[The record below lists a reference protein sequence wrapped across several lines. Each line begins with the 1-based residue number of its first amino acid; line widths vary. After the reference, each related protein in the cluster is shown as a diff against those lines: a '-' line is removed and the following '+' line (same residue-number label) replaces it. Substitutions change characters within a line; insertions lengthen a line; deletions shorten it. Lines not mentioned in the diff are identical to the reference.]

1 MRTVKISRRAFLTGL
16 GLASTAVLLSACNT
30 TSVSSAAGVSSSE
43 QKATEIRVAF
53 NQNENHPQ
61 YRAIKE
67 FGEKFEEATKGR
79 YHMTIYPNG
88 VLGEQGAMA
97 EFIRTGALQMA
108 IVPCSVPE
116 GYDPSFAIVG
126 APYLYDDINHLER
139 VTLNG
144 IFDELFASTEKYN
157 FRVLTIYTA
166 GERNIYA
173 KKPIQSAEDL
183 KGMIIRVNDSPTYVE
198 MAKLMGGNGSVMAQ
212 SEVYTALQ
220 QGVIDAAE
228 NSELVY
234 RDFKHYEVAPYY
246 AYTRHIVHPD
256 VVIASTSF
264 LKSMRAEDRT
274 VFDQLIKESTE
285 TEFEMFKQNIEVAK
299 KDAEAAGTVFCYP
312 DTKELHDRC
321 LPLLESIA
329 DQSEITRDIYDAV
342 VALREEKPENEN
354 A

>member
-1 MRTVKISRRAFLTGL
+1 MLKKILVSLGFLAMAGMMTACGSTTETG
-16 GLASTAVLLSACNT
+16 
-30 TSVSSAAGVSSSE
+30 
-43 QKATEIRVAF
+43 QKVTEIRVAF
-53 NQNENHPQ
+53 NQNEQHPQ
-61 YRAIKE
+61 YLAMKE
-67 FGEKFEEATKGR
+67 LGEKFEEATDGR

-116 GYDPSFAIVG
+116 GYDPDFAIVG
-126 APYLYDDINHLER
+126 APYLYDNIDHLER
-139 VTLNG
+139 ATLG
-144 IFDELFASTEKYN
+144 GAFDELFNSTDKYK
-157 FRVLTIYTA
+157 FRVLTVYTA
-166 GERNIYA
+166 GERNVYA
-173 KKPIQSAEDL
+173 KKPINSADDL

-256 VVIASTSF
+256 VVVASTQF
-264 LKSMRAEDRT
+264 LDSMSDEDRKI
-274 VFDQLIKESTE
+274 FMQLVKESSE
-285 TEFEMFKQNIEVAK
+285 TEFTTFKEAIEKAK
-299 KDAEAAGTVFCYP
+299 QDITEAGTQFCHP
-312 DTKELHDRC
+312 DTEELRARC
-321 LPLLESIA
+321 QPLLDRIA
-329 DQSEITRDIYDAV
+329 NQSDVTKKIYDTV
-342 VALREEKPENEN
+342 VSMREES
-354 A
+354 

>member
-1 MRTVKISRRAFLTGL
+1 MLKKLLRMAGMIGL
-16 GLASTAVLLSACNT
+16 MGILSACGRT
-30 TSVSSAAGVSSSE
+30 GD
-43 QKATEIRVAF
+43 QKVTEIRVAF

-61 YRAIKE
+61 YLAMKH
-67 FGEKFEEATKGR
+67 FGEKFEEATNGR

-116 GYDPSFAIVG
+116 GYNEDFAIVG
-126 APYLYDDINHLER
+126 APYLYDNIDHLER
-139 VTLNG
+139 AVTG
-144 IFDELFASTEKYN
+144 GVFDNLFASTEKYK
-157 FRVLTIYTA
+157 FRVMTVYTA
-166 GERNIYA
+166 GERNVYA
-173 KKPIQSAEDL
+173 KKPIDSVDDL

-234 RDFKHYEVAPYY
+234 RDFKNYEVAPYY

-256 VVIASTSF
+256 VVLASTEF
-264 LKSMRAEDRT
+264 LDSMNDEDRA
-274 VFDQLIKESTE
+274 VFDRLMRESAEEEFAAFKEA
-285 TEFEMFKQNIEVAK
+285 IEQAK
-299 KDAEAAGTVFCYP
+299 SDIQASGAQFCYP
-312 DTKELHDRC
+312 DTEELREHC
-321 LPLLESIA
+321 MPLLQRIA
-329 DQSEITRDIYDAV
+329 DQSDITKKIYADV
-342 VALREEKPENEN
+342 QMLREEGK
-354 A
+354 